1 MSIPAW
7 QHKLETVEFQMRD
20 KPMLIID
27 WLLSHPS
34 AREIPDD
41 IRNARLAKYGYK
53 PKPVAESVVEP
64 EVKTRTRNPRIKPMS
79 STEHQASVQRSE
91 RNKDD

>member
-1 MSIPAW
+1 MKIPAW
-7 QHKLETVEFQMRD
+7 LYKLEDVEFKMRD
-20 KPMLIID
+20 KPMLIVD

-53 PKPVAESVVEP
+53 PKSEVEP
-64 EVKTRTRNPRIKPMS
+64 EVQPEVRTRTRSPKIRDFDTQERK
-79 STEHQASVQRSE
+79 ASVQRQM

>member
-7 QHKLETVEFQMRD
+7 QYKLETVEFQMRD

-53 PKPVAESVVEP
+53 PKPEVKPEAQP
-64 EVKTRTRNPRIKPMS
+64 EVRTRTRNPKIRELDTQERK
-79 STEHQASVQRSE
+79 ASVQRQM
-91 RNKDD
+91 RNKDE